1 MTDESGI
8 HAFEAVDSTGRWIG
22 PWRGASGVG
31 PETVVKVI
39 TETGHSRTQIE
50 HPTHSP
56 TWMGRSI
63 SQGIGPSPGP
73 ASTPGDWGRDMS
85 SASTGQTSMQIPQL
99 MQFDESMS
107 IR

>member
-8 HAFEAVDSTGRWIG
+8 QAFGAGDPPGRWIG

-31 PETVVKVI
+31 PATVVRVI
-39 TETGHSRTQIE
+39 TETGHSRMQIE

-56 TWMGRSI
+56 TWIGCSI
-63 SQGIGPSPGP
+63 NHGIGPWPGP

-99 MQFDESMS
+99 MQFVESMS